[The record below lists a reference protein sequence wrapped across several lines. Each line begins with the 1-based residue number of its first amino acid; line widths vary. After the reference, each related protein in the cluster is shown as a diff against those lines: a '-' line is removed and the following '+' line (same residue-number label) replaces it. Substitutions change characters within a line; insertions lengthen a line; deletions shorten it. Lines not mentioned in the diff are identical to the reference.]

1 MWYEYRY
8 INSFQEQKNLKKLKS
23 GMYCCPFPCL
33 HSLSSGT
40 RTQNITQYMNYTA
53 GVIGTVYWPFPCQH
67 SLISGTQTQNITQ
80 YNWLYGRVYTIHG
93 PCPCQHSLVSG
104 TRTQNITQYNGL
116 YCRVYTV
123 HGPCPCQ
130 HSLTSGTQDPK
141 HYSVLW
147 VLWVQG
153 PIPSDSL
160 FSFFGILAVRLY
172 CIVYRALW
180 RRQIRL

>member
-116 YCRVYTV
+116 YCRGLYSTRTLPVPTLPDKWDS
-123 HGPCPCQ
+123 GPKTLF
-130 HSLTSGTQDPK
+130 SIMGSM
-141 HYSVLW
+141 
-147 VLWVQG
+147 G

-160 FSFFGILAVRLY
+160 FSFFWDSCSALILYSV
-172 CIVYRALW
+172 
-180 RRQIRL
+180 